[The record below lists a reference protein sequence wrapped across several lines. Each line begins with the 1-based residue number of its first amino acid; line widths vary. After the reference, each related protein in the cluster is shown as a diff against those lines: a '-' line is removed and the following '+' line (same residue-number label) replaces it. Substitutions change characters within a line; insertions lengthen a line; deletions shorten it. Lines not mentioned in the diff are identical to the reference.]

1 MDLSK
6 KDATQV
12 AQTSASNSDVE
23 HGAVGTT
30 YEVKRDLGRRH
41 INMIAI
47 AGMVGTGLFLASGQ
61 AIATAGPVGALFG
74 YLCMGLI
81 ACGVALSAGEMSA
94 FMPVTGGFVRHATK
108 FVQPALGIA
117 TGWNFWYTMAITAPA
132 ELAAA
137 ATLIN
142 FWDNSINP
150 AIWYSVFIVIIVV
163 INFCGVK
170 VYGESEVFFAALK
183 ILLIIGLIIAGL
195 VVDLG
200 GSPSGDRIGFRYW
213 KNPGPFNEYIVP
225 GNTGKFL
232 GFWSS
237 LISAAYSYANIQVVA
252 IAGAETRNPRVI
264 IPNAIRMTFWRVLI
278 FYVVS
283 IFIVGMLV
291 PFNDP
296 NLGISTGD
304 AQQSPF
310 VIAFQRAG
318 INVLPSIINAI
329 VCTSAFSCG
338 SACVFLASRTLYGL
352 AEDGQAPRV
361 LLRTNRFG
369 TPYLA
374 IGASLI
380 FMPLVYLSLGS
391 NSSVVF
397 GWFVNITT
405 IAGLIG
411 WLVIEITYLR
421 FFYALKVQGISRD
434 RLAYKSPLQPYL
446 AWATGG
452 ALVLVILFSGYSVFF
467 PGRWS
472 VGTFLTYYVDIAIFI
487 FLWVAGFC
495 YARSGIIALQD
506 VDLSE
511 IADVDHDKAEI
522 LVSVE
527 QNLSWWRK
535 WVI

>member
-1 MDLSK
+1 MYIVFGFLSDK
-6 KDATQV
+6 IQ
-12 AQTSASNSDVE
+12 
-23 HGAVGTT
+23 
-30 YEVKRDLGRRH
+30 
-41 INMIAI
+41 
-47 AGMVGTGLFLASGQ
+47 
-61 AIATAGPVGALFG
+61 
-74 YLCMGLI
+74 
-81 ACGVALSAGEMSA
+81 
-94 FMPVTGGFVRHATK
+94 
-108 FVQPALGIA
+108 
-117 TGWNFWYTMAITAPA
+117 
-132 ELAAA
+132 
-137 ATLIN
+137 
-142 FWDNSINP
+142 
-150 AIWYSVFIVIIVV
+150 
-163 INFCGVK
+163 
-170 VYGESEVFFAALK
+170 SEVFFAALK

-252 IAGAETRNPRVI
+252 IAGAETKNPRVI

-278 FYVVS
+278 FYVIS
-283 IFIVGMLV
+283 ILIVGMLV

-318 INVLPSIINAI
+318 INILPSIINAI

-352 AEDGQAPRV
+352 AEDGQAPKV

-411 WLVIEITYLR
+411 WLVIEGTYLR
-421 FFYALKVQGISRD
+421 FYYALKAQGISRD
-434 RLAYKSPLQPYL
+434 RKLTVVPSAEMMLMCSGLAYKSPMQPYL
-446 AWATGG
+446 AWVTGG

-472 VGTFLTYYVDIAIFI
+472 VGTFLTYYIDIAIFI

-511 IADVDHDKAEI
+511 IADVDYEKAQI
-522 LVSVE
+522 LNSVE

-535 WVI
+535 WIV

>member
-1 MDLSK
+1 MYIVLGFLSDK
-6 KDATQV
+6 IQ
-12 AQTSASNSDVE
+12 
-23 HGAVGTT
+23 
-30 YEVKRDLGRRH
+30 
-41 INMIAI
+41 
-47 AGMVGTGLFLASGQ
+47 
-61 AIATAGPVGALFG
+61 
-74 YLCMGLI
+74 
-81 ACGVALSAGEMSA
+81 
-94 FMPVTGGFVRHATK
+94 
-108 FVQPALGIA
+108 
-117 TGWNFWYTMAITAPA
+117 
-132 ELAAA
+132 
-137 ATLIN
+137 
-142 FWDNSINP
+142 
-150 AIWYSVFIVIIVV
+150 
-163 INFCGVK
+163 
-170 VYGESEVFFAALK
+170 SEVFFAALK

-252 IAGAETRNPRVI
+252 IAGAETKNPRVI

-278 FYVVS
+278 FYVIS
-283 IFIVGMLV
+283 ILIVGMLV

-296 NLGISTGD
+296 NLGIATGD

-318 INVLPSIINAI
+318 IKVLPSIINAI

-352 AEDGQAPRV
+352 AEDGQAPKV

-411 WLVIEITYLR
+411 WLVIEGTYLR
-421 FFYALKVQGISRD
+421 FYYALKAQGISRD
-434 RLAYKSPLQPYL
+434 RKLTVVPSAEIMLMFSGLAYKSPMQPYL
-446 AWATGG
+446 AWVTGG
-452 ALVLVILFSGYSVFF
+452 ALILVILFSGYSVFF

-472 VGTFLTYYVDIAIFI
+472 VGTFLTYYIDIAIFI

-511 IADVDHDKAEI
+511 IADVDYEKAQI
-522 LVSVE
+522 LNSAE

-535 WVI
+535 WIV

>member
-1 MDLSK
+1 MYIVFGFLSDK
-6 KDATQV
+6 MQ
-12 AQTSASNSDVE
+12 
-23 HGAVGTT
+23 
-30 YEVKRDLGRRH
+30 
-41 INMIAI
+41 
-47 AGMVGTGLFLASGQ
+47 
-61 AIATAGPVGALFG
+61 
-74 YLCMGLI
+74 
-81 ACGVALSAGEMSA
+81 
-94 FMPVTGGFVRHATK
+94 
-108 FVQPALGIA
+108 
-117 TGWNFWYTMAITAPA
+117 
-132 ELAAA
+132 
-137 ATLIN
+137 
-142 FWDNSINP
+142 
-150 AIWYSVFIVIIVV
+150 
-163 INFCGVK
+163 
-170 VYGESEVFFAALK
+170 SEVFFAALK

-252 IAGAETRNPRVI
+252 IAGAETKNPRVI

-278 FYVVS
+278 FYVIS
-283 IFIVGMLV
+283 ILIVGMLV

-296 NLGISTGD
+296 NLGIATGD

-352 AEDGQAPRV
+352 AEDGQAPKV

-411 WLVIEITYLR
+411 WLVIEGTYLR
-421 FFYALKVQGISRD
+421 FYYALKAQGISRD
-434 RLAYKSPLQPYL
+434 RKLTVAPFAGIMLMFSGLAYKSPMQPYL
-446 AWATGG
+446 AWVTGG

-472 VGTFLTYYVDIAIFI
+472 VGTFLTYYIDIAIFI

-511 IADVDHDKAEI
+511 IADVDYEKAQI
-522 LVSVE
+522 LNSAE

-535 WVI
+535 WIV